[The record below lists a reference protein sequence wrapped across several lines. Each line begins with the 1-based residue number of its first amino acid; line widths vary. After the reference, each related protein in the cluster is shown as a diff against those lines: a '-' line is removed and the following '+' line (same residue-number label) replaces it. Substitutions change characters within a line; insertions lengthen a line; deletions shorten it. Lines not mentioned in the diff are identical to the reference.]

1 MRLPDLK
8 PLTFLVLLLGL
19 PLTTGVGLAASEAAS
34 TATPAATTVAT
45 NAAQPSSKGGKID
58 LPVPVGEPV
67 KGIKV
72 PQYDESGKLTM
83 SLTAETALKLDD
95 RKVELGKLKVLFS
108 DKEEKEII
116 VEIPHSILDMESK
129 VLVADTETVIR
140 RDDFEIVGQ
149 SAVFDTFSR
158 SGTFKGKVRAS
169 FQNGAPTELP

>member
-8 PLTFLVLLLGL
+8 PLSLLVLLLGL
-19 PLTTGVGLAASEAAS
+19 PLTTGACLAATSA
-34 TATPAATTVAT
+34 VT
-45 NAAQPSSKGGKID
+45 NAAQAPSKGTKID

-72 PQYDESGKLTM
+72 PQYDENGKLTM

-95 RKVELGKLKVLFS
+95 RKVELGKLKVLFN
-108 DKEEKEII
+108 DKEEKSII

-129 VLVADTETVIR
+129 VLVADSETVIR

-158 SGTFKGKVRAS
+158 SGTFKGKVHAS
-169 FQNGAPTELP
+169 FQNGAPSELP

>member
-1 MRLPDLK
+1 MRLPDTK
-8 PLTFLVLLLGL
+8 PLSLVLLLLGL
-19 PLTTGVGLAASEAAS
+19 LLGTGTAASAAVPIS
-34 TATPAATTVAT
+34 TNLGP
-45 NAAQPSSKGGKID
+45 PPSKGGKID
-58 LPVPVGEPV
+58 LPVPIGEPV

-72 PQYDESGKLTM
+72 PQYDEQGKLTM

-95 RKVELGKLKVLFS
+95 RKVELGKLKVLFN

-129 VLVADTETVIR
+129 VLVADSETVIR
-140 RDDFEIVGQ
+140 REDFEIVGQ
-149 SAVFDTFSR
+149 SAEFDTFSR

>member
-8 PLTFLVLLLGL
+8 PLSLLALLLGL
-19 PLTTGVGLAASEAAS
+19 PLTTGVCLAAAEAAS
-34 TATPAATTVAT
+34 TATPSVTNVPTTAVQA
-45 NAAQPSSKGGKID
+45 PSQGAKID
-58 LPVPVGEPV
+58 LPVPIGEPV

-72 PQYDESGKLTM
+72 PQYDENGKLTM

-95 RKVELGKLKVLFS
+95 RKVELGKLKVLFN

-129 VLVADTETVIR
+129 VLVADSETVIR

-158 SGTFKGKVRAS
+158 SGTFKGKVHAS
-169 FQNGAPTELP
+169 FQNGAPSELP